1 MDWVIGILLLKI
13 FIASLSS
20 SLSSFLP
27 SYLPPFLLLFL
38 PSFRHPQW
46 LSFSV
51 GLPQLNLRNLLWI
64 MVCRWFYRFSRYF
77 FNSSL
82 SIVVNFAKW
91 NFISSMFSNLFVC
104 TMDFSSILVF
114 VSSLL
119 LSFVDYFSLVIS
131 YYVLGLLFTLL
142 PTPVFKNSV
151 DQ

>member
-1 MDWVIGILLLKI
+1 MPCFLLP
-13 FIASLSS
+13 
-20 SLSSFLP
+20 FLP
-27 SYLPPFLLLFL
+27 SCLPPSLFSSFCSFLLFSL
-38 PSFRHPQW
+38 PQW

-77 FNSSL
+77 LNSSL
-82 SIVVNFAKW
+82 SIVVSFAKW
-91 NFISSMFSNLFVC
+91 NFISSTFSNVFVC
-104 TMDFSSILVF
+104 TIDFSSSVVF

-131 YYVLGLLFTLL
+131 YYYVLGLLFTLL
-142 PTPVFKNSV
+142 PTPVFKNAV